1 MSCGWVNGIQYTGE
15 TNSQKDVQARLL
27 DIILATC
34 GGSRINILKR
44 RIEMA
49 VFFSGSELLEIA
61 MGIERNG
68 MAFYQALADKTGK
81 KDIKDI
87 YNYLAGEE
95 KKHLDTFKGMSGSL
109 GQVKPPETYGDEYML
124 YLKSLVDGVVF
135 SNVTE
140 AKQKAGKISNEIEA
154 LDTGILAE
162 KDSILFYMEF
172 QNLVRERDR
181 KVVLKI
187 LDEEKNHL
195 RQLSE
200 LKRRLT

>member
-1 MSCGWVNGIQYTGE
+1 
-15 TNSQKDVQARLL
+15 
-27 DIILATC
+27 
-34 GGSRINILKR
+34 
-44 RIEMA
+44 MA

-87 YNYLAGEE
+87 YTYLAGEE
-95 KKHLDTFKGMSGSL
+95 KKHLDTFQGMSDSL

-124 YLKSLVDGVVF
+124 YLKSLVDNVVF

-140 AKQKAGKISNEIEA
+140 AQQKAAKVFNEIEA
-154 LDTGILAE
+154 VDTGIQAE
-162 KDSILFYMEF
+162 KDSILFYTEL
-172 QNLVRERDR
+172 QNLVREMDR
-181 KVVLKI
+181 KVVLNI
-187 LDEEKNHL
+187 VDEEKKHL

-200 LKRRLT
+200 LKKGLT